1 MLRNPTLLEDHERE
15 ESDENECEGPEFR
28 RRILCLHHVVKEI
41 LLEKNVRI
49 GQTERA
55 TIAGGR

>member
-1 MLRNPTLLEDHERE
+1 MLRNQTLLEDHERE

-41 LLEKNVRI
+41 FLEKTYASVK
-49 GQTERA
+49 QSELKS
-55 TIAGGR
+55 